1 MHTAAGRRR
10 RFWPFAALFLFF
22 LTTTTATTVPAQ
34 SGRIVPKPTPVDE
47 QIRVYTEEVRL
58 PVFARDEFGRF
69 DPTLELGDIVVLEDN
84 VKQQVRSIR
93 RIPASVVL
101 VLATGG
107 ELNPAQRTRTT
118 REAALSLVSLLR
130 AGDAVAVMQFDRKI
144 QLIQP
149 WTTDRDA
156 ASQTLRKKLWGA
168 SGARPAEALQQA
180 AMLFA
185 DQPVGNRHLVFIT
198 DGVETPGAGAS
209 PSQITRV
216 LEGNAGIGGRAAYA
230 EAVKRLMAAQV
241 SVHVISYSTFGFKES
256 KEKAKNAPTSA
267 AVPGSVKASGV
278 ATSGI
283 DPTMPSTM
291 NRGGA
296 VGPSTGAVVTL
307 DPAMRRMRKAYERA
321 MKRGEDTMK
330 TLAADTGGRLWIPLS
345 AEDLAL
351 QGSEVAREI
360 GTQYVVTYTPTRPL
374 ALSSETEMRRVVVLP
389 RRNGLQVRT
398 RRVYVT
404 AAALQQPPEAKAEAK

>member
-1 MHTAAGRRR
+1 MQTAAAAAGRR
-10 RFWPFAALFLFF
+10 RFWPFAALFLFL
-22 LTTTTATTVPAQ
+22 LTTHASAQ
-34 SGRIVPKPTPVDE
+34 SGRVVPKPTPADD

-58 PVFARDEFGRF
+58 PVYARDEYGRF
-69 DPTLELGDIVVLEDN
+69 DPTLEIDDIVVLEDN

-118 REAALSLVSLLR
+118 REAALSLLSQLR

-149 WTTDRDA
+149 WTIDRDEA
-156 ASQTLRKKLWGA
+156 AQTLRKKLWGA

-180 AMLFA
+180 ALLFA
-185 DQPVGNRHLVFIT
+185 DQPVGNRHLVFVT

-209 PSQITRV
+209 PAQVTRV
-216 LEGNAGIGGRAAYA
+216 LEGNAGIGGRGAYA

-241 SVHVISYSTFGFKES
+241 SVHIISYSTFGFKES
-256 KEKAKNAPTSA
+256 KEKAKNAPLSN

-278 ATSGI
+278 ATAGI

-296 VGPSTGAVVTL
+296 VGPSTGAVITF

-321 MKRGEDTMK
+321 LQRGEETMK

-374 ALSSETEMRRVVVLP
+374 ALSPETEMRRVVVLP

-404 AAALQQPPEAKAEAK
+404 AAALQRPPEAKAEVK

>member
-1 MHTAAGRRR
+1 MHTGRS
-10 RFWPFAALFLFF
+10 FWPLSVLFLLS
-22 LTTTTATTVPAQ
+22 LTTNLQAQ
-34 SGRIVPKPTPVDE
+34 SGRIVPKPTPADD

-69 DPTLELGDIVVLEDN
+69 DPTLEIEDIVVLEDN

-107 ELNPAQRTRTT
+107 ELNPAQRTSTT
-118 REAALSLVSLLR
+118 REAALSLVSQLR
-130 AGDAVAVMQFDRKI
+130 AGDAVAVMQFDRRI

-156 ASQTLRKKLWGA
+156 TAHTLRTKLWGA

-185 DQPVGNRHLVFIT
+185 DQPVGNRHLVLVT
-198 DGVETPGAGAS
+198 DGVETPGANAS
-209 PSQITRV
+209 PEQVLRV

-256 KEKAKNAPTSA
+256 KEKAKNAPLGTA
-267 AVPGSVKASGV
+267 APGSVKASGV

-296 VGPSTGAVVTL
+296 VGPKIGAAIML

-321 MKRGEDTMK
+321 MKRGEETMK

-374 ALSSETEMRRVVVLP
+374 ALSSPTETRRVAVLS
-389 RRNGLQVRT
+389 RRGGLQVRT
-398 RRVYVT
+398 RRIYVA
-404 AAALQQPPEAKAEAK
+404 AAALQPPPEAKAEAQ

>member
-1 MHTAAGRRR
+1 MQPRRA
-10 RFWPFAALFLFF
+10 FPLSLIVLFL
-22 LTTTTATTVPAQ
+22 LGGATLVGAQ
-34 SGRIVPKPTPVDE
+34 SGRIVPKPTPADD

-69 DPTLELGDIVVLEDN
+69 DPALEIEDIVVLEDN

-118 REAALSLVSLLR
+118 REAALSLVSQLR
-130 AGDAVAVMQFDRKI
+130 PGDSIAVMQFDRRI

-156 ASQTLRKKLWGA
+156 TARTLRAKLWGG

-180 AMLFA
+180 AMLFEN
-185 DQPVGNRHLVFIT
+185 QPVGNRHLVFIT

-209 PSQITRV
+209 PAQVLRV

-230 EAVKRLMAAQV
+230 EAVKRLMAAQA

-256 KEKAKNAPTSA
+256 KEKAKNAPLGA
-267 AVPGSVKASGV
+267 PPGSVRASGI

-296 VGPSTGAVVTL
+296 AGPSTGAVITL

-345 AEDLAL
+345 MEDLAL

-374 ALSSETEMRRVVVLP
+374 ASSSETETRRVTVLS
-389 RRNGLQVRT
+389 RRSGLQVRT
-398 RRVYVT
+398 RRIYVA
-404 AAALQQPPEAKAEAK
+404 AAALQRSPEVNPEAK

>member
-1 MHTAAGRRR
+1 MHTGRNFR
-10 RFWPFAALFLFF
+10 PLALLLLFC
-22 LTTTTATTVPAQ
+22 LTTATSHAQ
-34 SGRIVPKPTPVDE
+34 SGRVQPTPTPTQAERDE
-47 QIRVYTEEVRL
+47 QERIRVFTEEVRL
-58 PVFARDEFGRF
+58 PVFARDEYGHF
-69 DPTLELGDIVVLEDN
+69 DPTLELDDIVVLEDN

-101 VLATGG
+101 VLGTGG

-118 REAALSLVSLLR
+118 REAALSLISQLR
-130 AGDAVAVMQFDRKI
+130 AGDSVAVMQFDRKI

-156 ASQTLRKKLWGA
+156 ASHTLRTKLWGA

-180 AMLFA
+180 ALMFA

-198 DGVETPGAGAS
+198 DGVETPGGAAS
-209 PSQITRV
+209 PAQVTRV
-216 LEGNAGIGGRAAYA
+216 LEGNAAIGGRAAYA

-241 SVHVISYSTFGFKES
+241 SVHIISYTTFGLQES
-256 KEKAKNAPTSA
+256 KDKQKKGPTSA

-278 ATSGI
+278 ATAGI

-296 VGPSTGAVVTL
+296 VGPSTGAVITF
-307 DPAMRRMRKAYERA
+307 DPAMKRMRKAYERA
-321 MKRGEDTMK
+321 MKRGEESMK
-330 TLAADTGGRLWIPLS
+330 TLAADTGGRLWMPLS
-345 AEDLAL
+345 MEDLAL
-351 QGSEVAREI
+351 QGTEVAREI

-374 ALSSETEMRRVVVLP
+374 SSSPATETRRVVVLP
-389 RRNGLQVRT
+389 RRNGLQLRT
-398 RRVYVT
+398 RRVYVA
-404 AAALQQPPEAKAEAK
+404 AAALQKAPEPAADAK

>member
-1 MHTAAGRRR
+1 MQLRRA
-10 RFWPFAALFLFF
+10 FPLSLIALFVFGG
-22 LTTTTATTVPAQ
+22 AIRVQAQ
-34 SGRIVPKPTPVDE
+34 SGRVVPKPTPADD

-58 PVFARDEFGRF
+58 PVYARDEFGRF
-69 DPTLELGDIVVLEDN
+69 DPTLELDDIVVLEDN

-107 ELNPAQRTRTT
+107 ELNPAHRTRTT
-118 REAALSLVSLLR
+118 REAALSLVSQLR
-130 AGDAVAVMQFDRKI
+130 AGDSVAVMQFDRRI

-149 WTTDRDA
+149 WTADRDA
-156 ASQTLRKKLWGA
+156 VSHTLRTKLWGG

-180 AMLFA
+180 AMLFEG
-185 DQPVGNRHLVFIT
+185 QPVGNRHLVLVT
-198 DGVETPGAGAS
+198 DGVETPGGGAN
-209 PSQITRV
+209 PAQVTRV
-216 LEGNAGIGGRAAYA
+216 LEGNSGIGGRVAYA

-256 KEKAKNAPTSA
+256 KEKQKNAPA
-267 AVPGSVKASGV
+267 GAPPGSVKASGIQT
-278 ATSGI
+278 AGI

-296 VGPSTGAVVTL
+296 VGPSTGAVINF
-307 DPAMRRMRKAYERA
+307 DPAMRRMRKAYELA
-321 MKRGEDTMK
+321 MKRGEETMK

-345 AEDLAL
+345 TEDLAL

-374 ALSSETEMRRVVVLP
+374 ASSPATETRRVTVLP
-389 RRNGLQVRT
+389 RRGGLQVRT
-398 RRVYVT
+398 RRVYV
-404 AAALQQPPEAKAEAK
+404 AAASLQQTPEVTTETK

>member
-1 MHTAAGRRR
+1 MQPRRA
-10 RFWPFAALFLFF
+10 FPLSFIALFVFGVAAL
-22 LTTTTATTVPAQ
+22 VQAQ
-34 SGRIVPKPTPVDE
+34 SGRIVPKPTPADD

-58 PVFARDEFGRF
+58 PVYARDEYGRF
-69 DPTLELGDIVVLEDN
+69 DPTLETDDIVVLEDN

-101 VLATGG
+101 VLGTGG

-118 REAALSLVSLLR
+118 REAALSLLSQLR
-130 AGDAVAVMQFDRKI
+130 AGDAVAVMQFDRRI

-149 WTTDRDA
+149 WTIDRDA
-156 ASQTLRKKLWGA
+156 AAHTLQAKLWGG

-180 AMLFA
+180 ALLFEG
-185 DQPVGNRHLVFIT
+185 QPVGNRHLVFIT
-198 DGVETPGAGAS
+198 DGVETPGAGAN
-209 PSQITRV
+209 PAQVTRV

-256 KEKAKNAPTSA
+256 KEKQKNAPLSS
-267 AVPGSVKASGV
+267 AVPGSVKASGI
-278 ATSGI
+278 ATAGI

-296 VGPSTGAVVTL
+296 AGPAVGAVVTF
-307 DPAMRRMRKAYERA
+307 DPAMARLRRAYERA
-321 MKRGEDTMK
+321 MKRGEETMR

-345 AEDLAL
+345 TEDLAL

-360 GTQYVVTYTPTRPL
+360 GTQYVVTYSPTRPL
-374 ALSSETEMRRVVVLP
+374 ASSSATETRRVTVLP
-389 RRNGLQVRT
+389 RRGGLQVRT
-398 RRVYVT
+398 RRIYVA
-404 AAALQQPPEAKAEAK
+404 AAALQPPPEAKAEEQ

>member
-1 MHTAAGRRR
+1 MHTAGRRL
-10 RFWPFAALFLFF
+10 FWALSVLLLFS
-22 LTTTTATTVPAQ
+22 LTTEERAQ
-34 SGRIVPKPTPVDE
+34 SGRIVPKPTQPADD

-58 PVFARDEFGRF
+58 PVFARNEYGYF
-69 DPTLELGDIVVLEDN
+69 DPALEIDDIVVLEDN

-101 VLATGG
+101 VLGTGG

-118 REAALSLVSLLR
+118 REAALSLVSQLR
-130 AGDAVAVMQFDRKI
+130 EGDAVAVMQFDRRI
-144 QLIQP
+144 QLLQP
-149 WTTDRDA
+149 WTTNRDA
-156 ASQTLRKKLWGA
+156 AAHTLRTKLWGG

-180 AMLFA
+180 AMLFE
-185 DQPVGNRHLVFIT
+185 DQPVGNRHLVLIT

-209 PSQITRV
+209 PDQILRV

-241 SVHVISYSTFGFKES
+241 SVHVISYSTFGFKET
-256 KEKAKNAPTSA
+256 KEKAKNAPSGA
-267 AVPGSVKASGV
+267 PPGSVKASGIP
-278 ATSGI
+278 TSGI
-283 DPTMPSTM
+283 DPTMPPTM

-296 VGPSTGAVVTL
+296 IGPSTSGSVGL
-307 DPAMRRMRKAYERA
+307 DPAMRRLRKAYERA
-321 MKRGEDTMK
+321 MKRGEETMK

-345 AEDLAL
+345 TEDLAL

-374 ALSSETEMRRVVVLP
+374 ALSSPNETRRVVVLP
-389 RRNGLQVRT
+389 RKGGLQVRT
-398 RRVYVT
+398 RRVYV
-404 AAALQQPPEAKAEAK
+404 ASAALPPTETK

>member
-1 MHTAAGRRR
+1 MQLRRA
-10 RFWPFAALFLFF
+10 FPLSLIALFVFGG
-22 LTTTTATTVPAQ
+22 AIRAQAQ
-34 SGRIVPKPTPVDE
+34 SGRIVPKPTPADE

-69 DPTLELGDIVVLEDN
+69 DPTLELDDIVVLEDN
-84 VKQQVRSIR
+84 VKQRVRSIR

-101 VLATGG
+101 LLATGG

-118 REAALSLVSLLR
+118 REAALSLVSQLR
-130 AGDAVAVMQFDRKI
+130 AGDAVAVMQFDRRI

-149 WTTDRDA
+149 WTIDRDA
-156 ASQTLRKKLWGA
+156 ASHTLRTKLWGG

-180 AMLFA
+180 AMLFEG
-185 DQPVGNRHLVFIT
+185 QPVGNRHLVLVT
-198 DGVETPGAGAS
+198 DGVETPGGGAS
-209 PSQITRV
+209 PAQVTRV
-216 LEGNAGIGGRAAYA
+216 LEGNAGIGGRGAYA

-241 SVHVISYSTFGFKES
+241 SVHVISYSTFGFAES
-256 KEKAKNAPTSA
+256 KEKQKTAPLGA
-267 AVPGSVKASGV
+267 PPGSVKASGIQT
-278 ATSGI
+278 AGI

-296 VGPSTGAVVTL
+296 IGPSTGAVITF

-321 MKRGEDTMK
+321 MKRGEETMK

-345 AEDLAL
+345 MEDLAL

-374 ALSSETEMRRVVVLP
+374 ASSPPTESRRVTVLP
-389 RRNGLQVRT
+389 RRGGLQVRT
-398 RRVYVT
+398 RRIYVA
-404 AAALQQPPEAKAEAK
+404 AAALPQSPEANAESK

>member
-1 MHTAAGRRR
+1 MQPRRA
-10 RFWPFAALFLFF
+10 FPLSFIALFVFGVAAL
-22 LTTTTATTVPAQ
+22 VQAQ
-34 SGRIVPKPTPVDE
+34 SGRIVPKPTPADD

-58 PVFARDEFGRF
+58 PVYARDEYGRF
-69 DPTLELGDIVVLEDN
+69 DPTLETDDIVVLEDN

-101 VLATGG
+101 VLGTGG

-118 REAALSLVSLLR
+118 REAALSLLSQLR
-130 AGDAVAVMQFDRKI
+130 AGDAVAVMQFDRRI

-149 WTTDRDA
+149 WTIDRDA
-156 ASQTLRKKLWGA
+156 AAHTLQAKLWGG

-180 AMLFA
+180 ALLFEG
-185 DQPVGNRHLVFIT
+185 QPVGNRHLVFIT
-198 DGVETPGAGAS
+198 DGVETPGAGAN
-209 PSQITRV
+209 PAQVTRV

-256 KEKAKNAPTSA
+256 KEKQKNAPLSS
-267 AVPGSVKASGV
+267 AVPGSVKASGI
-278 ATSGI
+278 ATAGI

-296 VGPSTGAVVTL
+296 AGPAVGAVVTF
-307 DPAMRRMRKAYERA
+307 DPAMARLRKAYERA
-321 MKRGEDTMK
+321 MKRGEETMR

-345 AEDLAL
+345 TEDLAL

-360 GTQYVVTYTPTRPL
+360 GTQYVVTYSPTRPL
-374 ALSSETEMRRVVVLP
+374 ASSSATETRRVTVLP
-389 RRNGLQVRT
+389 RRGGLQVRT
-398 RRVYVT
+398 RRIYVA
-404 AAALQQPPEAKAEAK
+404 AAALQPPPEAKAEEQ

>member
-1 MHTAAGRRR
+1 MHTGRSYL
-10 RFWPFAALFLFF
+10 WPLAVLFL
-22 LTTTTATTVPAQ
+22 LSAATPPRAQ
-34 SGRIVPKPTPVDE
+34 SGRIIAQPTPADD

-69 DPTLELGDIVVLEDN
+69 DPTLEIDDIVVLEDN

-118 REAALSLVSLLR
+118 REAALSLLSQLR
-130 AGDAVAVMQFDRKI
+130 AGDSVAVMQFDRRI

-149 WTTDRDA
+149 WTTDRDV
-156 ASQTLRKKLWGA
+156 ASHTLRTKFWGA

-185 DQPVGNRHLVFIT
+185 DQPVGNRHLVFVT
-198 DGVETPGAGAS
+198 DGVETPGGDAS
-209 PSQITRV
+209 PAQVTRV

-256 KEKAKNAPTSA
+256 KEKQKTAPLGA
-267 AVPGSVKASGV
+267 PPGSVKASGIQT
-278 ATSGI
+278 AGI
-283 DPTMPSTM
+283 DPTMPPTM

-296 VGPSTGAVVTL
+296 IGPSTGAVIGF
-307 DPAMRRMRKAYERA
+307 DPAMRRMRKAYEKA
-321 MKRGEDTMK
+321 MKRGEETMK
-330 TLAADTGGRLWIPLS
+330 TLATDTGGRLWIPLS

-374 ALSSETEMRRVVVLP
+374 ASSSATEMRRVTVLP
-389 RRNGLQVRT
+389 RRGGLQVRT
-398 RRVYVT
+398 RRVYVA
-404 AAALQQPPEAKAEAK
+404 AAALQQTPEANAEVK

>member
-1 MHTAAGRRR
+1 MHTGRTRR
-10 RFWPFAALFLFF
+10 YWPLFALLLLS
-22 LTTTTATTVPAQ
+22 LTTAARAQ
-34 SGRIVPKPTPVDE
+34 SGRVVPKPTPADD

-58 PVFARDEFGRF
+58 PVFARDEYGRF
-69 DPTLELGDIVVLEDN
+69 DPTLELDDIVVLEDN

-101 VLATGG
+101 VLGTGG

-118 REAALSLVSLLR
+118 REAALSLVSQLR
-130 AGDAVAVMQFDRKI
+130 AGDAVALMQFDRRI
-144 QLIQP
+144 QLLQP

-156 ASQTLRKKLWGA
+156 AAHTLRTKLWGG

-180 AMLFA
+180 AALFE

-198 DGVETPGAGAS
+198 DGVETPGGGAS
-209 PSQITRV
+209 PEQVLRV

-241 SVHVISYSTFGFKES
+241 SVHIISYSTFGFRET
-256 KEKAKNAPTSA
+256 KEKAKNAPLGA
-267 AVPGSVKASGV
+267 PPGSVKASGIP
-278 ATSGI
+278 TSGI
-283 DPTMPSTM
+283 DPTMPPTM

-296 VGPSTGAVVTL
+296 VGPSAGASIGI
-307 DPAMRRMRKAYERA
+307 DPAMRRLRKAYERA
-321 MKRGEDTMK
+321 MKRGEETMK

-345 AEDLAL
+345 PEDLAV

-374 ALSSETEMRRVVVLP
+374 ALSSANETRRVVVLP
-389 RRNGLQVRT
+389 RRGGLQLRT
-398 RRVYVT
+398 RRVYIA
-404 AAALQQPPEAKAEAK
+404 AAALQQPQTETMKEER

>member
-1 MHTAAGRRR
+1 MQPRR
-10 RFWPFAALFLFF
+10 ALTLSLIALFVFSG
-22 LTTTTATTVPAQ
+22 ATLVRAQ
-34 SGRIVPKPTPVDE
+34 SGRVIPQPTPADD

-69 DPTLELGDIVVLEDN
+69 DPALELDDIVVLEDN

-118 REAALSLVSLLR
+118 REAALSLVSQLR
-130 AGDAVAVMQFDRKI
+130 AGDSVAVMQFDRRI

-149 WTTDRDA
+149 WTIDRDA
-156 ASQTLRKKLWGA
+156 ASRTLRTKLWGG

-180 AMLFA
+180 ALLFD

-198 DGVETPGAGAS
+198 DGVETPGGGAN
-209 PSQITRV
+209 PAQVLRV

-241 SVHVISYSTFGFKES
+241 SVHVISYSTFGVKES
-256 KEKAKNAPTSA
+256 KEKQKNAPLGA
-267 AVPGSVKASGV
+267 PPGSVKASGI
-278 ATSGI
+278 ATAGI
-283 DPTMPSTM
+283 DPTMPPTM

-296 VGPSTGAVVTL
+296 VGPSTGAVITF

-321 MKRGEDTMK
+321 QKRGEETMK

-345 AEDLAL
+345 TEDLAL

-374 ALSSETEMRRVVVLP
+374 ASSSATEMRRVTVLP

-398 RRVYVT
+398 RRFYVA
-404 AAALQQPPEAKAEAK
+404 AAALQQTPEVKAEVK

>member
-1 MHTAAGRRR
+1 MHTGRS
-10 RFWPFAALFLFF
+10 FWPLSVLFLLS
-22 LTTTTATTVPAQ
+22 LTTNLQAQ
-34 SGRIVPKPTPVDE
+34 SGRIVPKPTPADD

-69 DPTLELGDIVVLEDN
+69 DPTLEIDDIVVLEDN

-107 ELNPAQRTRTT
+107 ELNPAQRTKTT
-118 REAALSLVSLLR
+118 REAALSLVSQLR
-130 AGDAVAVMQFDRKI
+130 AGDSVAVMQFDRRI

-149 WTTDRDA
+149 WTIDRDA
-156 ASQTLRKKLWGA
+156 AAHTLRTKLWSG

-180 AMLFA
+180 ALLF
-185 DQPVGNRHLVFIT
+185 DGQPVGNRHLVLVT
-198 DGVETPGAGAS
+198 DGVETPGAGAN
-209 PSQITRV
+209 PAQVTRV

-241 SVHVISYSTFGFKES
+241 SVHVISYSTFGLKES
-256 KEKAKNAPTSA
+256 KEKQKNAPLGA
-267 AVPGSVKASGV
+267 PPGSIKASGI
-278 ATSGI
+278 ATAGI
-283 DPTMPSTM
+283 DPTMPPTM

-296 VGPSTGAVVTL
+296 VGPSTGAVITF

-321 MKRGEDTMK
+321 QKRGEEAMK
-330 TLAADTGGRLWIPLS
+330 TLATDTGGRLWIPLS
-345 AEDLAL
+345 TEDLAL
-351 QGSEVAREI
+351 QGSEAAREI

-374 ALSSETEMRRVVVLP
+374 ASSPATEMRRVTVLP

-398 RRVYVT
+398 RRFYV
-404 AAALQQPPEAKAEAK
+404 ASAALQPAPGAKAEVK

>member
-1 MHTAAGRRR
+1 MQLHRA
-10 RFWPFAALFLFF
+10 FPLSLIALFVFGG
-22 LTTTTATTVPAQ
+22 AIRVQAQ
-34 SGRIVPKPTPVDE
+34 SGRIVPKPTPDDE
-47 QIRVYTEEVRL
+47 QVRVYTEEVRL
-58 PVFARDEFGRF
+58 PVYARDEFGRF
-69 DPTLELGDIVVLEDN
+69 DPALELDDIVVLEDN

-101 VLATGG
+101 VLGTGG

-118 REAALSLVSLLR
+118 REAALSLVSQLR
-130 AGDAVAVMQFDRKI
+130 AGDSVAVMQFDRRI

-156 ASQTLRKKLWGA
+156 AARTLRTKLWGG

-185 DQPVGNRHLVFIT
+185 DQPVGNRHLVLVT
-198 DGVETPGAGAS
+198 DGVETPGGGAS
-209 PSQITRV
+209 PAQVTRV
-216 LEGNAGIGGRAAYA
+216 LEGNAGIGGRGAYA
-230 EAVKRLMAAQV
+230 EAVTRLMAAQV

-256 KEKAKNAPTSA
+256 KEKQKNAPLGA
-267 AVPGSVKASGV
+267 PPGSVKASGIP
-278 ATSGI
+278 TSGI
-283 DPTMPSTM
+283 DPTMPPTM

-296 VGPSTGAVVTL
+296 VGPSTGASISF

-321 MKRGEDTMK
+321 MKRGEETMK
-330 TLAADTGGRLWIPLS
+330 TLAIDTGGRLWIPLS
-345 AEDLAL
+345 MEDLAL

-374 ALSSETEMRRVVVLP
+374 ASSSATETRRVVVLP

-398 RRVYVT
+398 RRVYVA
-404 AAALQQPPEAKAEAK
+404 AAALQQSPEAKEEAK

>member
-1 MHTAAGRRR
+1 MQPRRA
-10 RFWPFAALFLFF
+10 FPLSFIALFVFGVAAF
-22 LTTTTATTVPAQ
+22 VQAQ
-34 SGRIVPKPTPVDE
+34 SGRIVPKPTPADD

-58 PVFARDEFGRF
+58 PVYARDEYGRF
-69 DPTLELGDIVVLEDN
+69 DPTLETDDIVVLEDN

-101 VLATGG
+101 VLGTGG

-118 REAALSLVSLLR
+118 REAALSLLSQLR
-130 AGDAVAVMQFDRKI
+130 AGDAVAVMQFDRRI

-149 WTTDRDA
+149 WTIDRDA
-156 ASQTLRKKLWGA
+156 ASRTLRAKLWGG

-180 AMLFA
+180 ALLFEG
-185 DQPVGNRHLVFIT
+185 QPVGNRHLVLVT
-198 DGVETPGAGAS
+198 DGVETPGAGAN
-209 PSQITRV
+209 PAQVTRV

-256 KEKAKNAPTSA
+256 KEKQKNAPLSS
-267 AVPGSVKASGV
+267 AVPGSVKASGI
-278 ATSGI
+278 ATAGI

-296 VGPSTGAVVTL
+296 AGPAVGAVVTF
-307 DPAMRRMRKAYERA
+307 DPAMARMRKAYERA
-321 MKRGEDTMK
+321 MKRGEETMR

-345 AEDLAL
+345 TEDLAL

-374 ALSSETEMRRVVVLP
+374 ASSSATETRRVTVLP
-389 RRNGLQVRT
+389 RRGGLQVRT
-398 RRVYVT
+398 RRIYV
-404 AAALQQPPEAKAEAK
+404 AASALQPPPEAKAEEN

>member
-1 MHTAAGRRR
+1 MQPHRAFTLSLI
-10 RFWPFAALFLFF
+10 ALFVLGGAI
-22 LTTTTATTVPAQ
+22 LVQAQ
-34 SGRIVPKPTPVDE
+34 SGRIVPKPTPADD

-58 PVFARDEFGRF
+58 PVYARDEFGRF
-69 DPTLELGDIVVLEDN
+69 DPTLEIDDIVVLEDN

-118 REAALSLVSLLR
+118 REAALSLVSQLR
-130 AGDAVAVMQFDRKI
+130 AGDAVAVMQFDRRI

-156 ASQTLRKKLWGA
+156 ASHMLRTKLWGG
-168 SGARPAEALQQA
+168 SGARPAEALQEA

-185 DQPVGNRHLVFIT
+185 DQPVGNRHLVLVT
-198 DGVETPGAGAS
+198 DGVETPGAGAN
-209 PSQITRV
+209 PAQVLRV

-230 EAVKRLMAAQV
+230 EAVKRLLAAQV

-256 KEKAKNAPTSA
+256 KEKAKNAPLGA
-267 AVPGSVKASGV
+267 PPGSVKASGIQT
-278 ATSGI
+278 AGI

-296 VGPSTGAVVTL
+296 AGPSTGAVITL

-321 MKRGEDTMK
+321 MKRGEETMK

-345 AEDLAL
+345 TEDLAL

-374 ALSSETEMRRVVVLP
+374 ALSAPTETRRVSVLS
-389 RRNGLQVRT
+389 RRGGLQVRT
-398 RRVYVT
+398 RRLYVT
-404 AAALQQPPEAKAEAK
+404 GAALPPPSEVKAEVK

>member
-1 MHTAAGRRR
+1 MQTHRA
-10 RFWPFAALFLFF
+10 FPLSLIALFLFSG
-22 LTTTTATTVPAQ
+22 ATLVRAQ
-34 SGRIVPKPTPVDE
+34 SGRIVPKPTPADD

-69 DPTLELGDIVVLEDN
+69 DPTLELDDIVVLEDN

-107 ELNPAQRTRTT
+107 ELNPAHRTRTT
-118 REAALSLVSLLR
+118 REAALSLVSQLR
-130 AGDAVAVMQFDRKI
+130 AGDSVAVMQFDRRI

-149 WTTDRDA
+149 WTADRDA
-156 ASQTLRKKLWGA
+156 VSHTLRTKLWGG

-180 AMLFA
+180 AMLFEG
-185 DQPVGNRHLVFIT
+185 QPVGNRHLVLVT
-198 DGVETPGAGAS
+198 DGVETPGGGAN
-209 PSQITRV
+209 PAQVTRV

-256 KEKAKNAPTSA
+256 KEKQKNAPA
-267 AVPGSVKASGV
+267 GAPPGSVKASGIQ
-278 ATSGI
+278 TSGI

-296 VGPSTGAVVTL
+296 VGPSTGAVINF

-321 MKRGEDTMK
+321 MKRGEETMK

-345 AEDLAL
+345 TEDLAL

-374 ALSSETEMRRVVVLP
+374 ALSPATETRRVTVLP
-389 RRNGLQVRT
+389 RRGGLQVRT
-398 RRVYVT
+398 RRVYVA
-404 AAALQQPPEAKAEAK
+404 AAALQQPPEVQAETK

>member
-1 MHTAAGRRR
+1 MQPRRA
-10 RFWPFAALFLFF
+10 FPLSFIALFVFGV
-22 LTTTTATTVPAQ
+22 AAPVQAQ
-34 SGRIVPKPTPVDE
+34 SGRIVPKPTPADD

-58 PVFARDEFGRF
+58 PVYARDEYGRF
-69 DPTLELGDIVVLEDN
+69 DPTLETDDIVVLEDN

-101 VLATGG
+101 VLGTGG

-118 REAALSLVSLLR
+118 REAALSLLSQLR
-130 AGDAVAVMQFDRKI
+130 AGDAVAVMQFDRRI

-149 WTTDRDA
+149 WTIDRDA
-156 ASQTLRKKLWGA
+156 ASRTLQAKLWGG

-180 AMLFA
+180 ALLFEG
-185 DQPVGNRHLVFIT
+185 QPVGNRHLVFIT
-198 DGVETPGAGAS
+198 DGVETPGAGAN
-209 PSQITRV
+209 PAQVTRV

-256 KEKAKNAPTSA
+256 KEKQKNAPLSS
-267 AVPGSVKASGV
+267 AVPGSVKASGI
-278 ATSGI
+278 ATAGI

-296 VGPSTGAVVTL
+296 AGPAVGGVVTF
-307 DPAMRRMRKAYERA
+307 DPAMARLRKAYERA
-321 MKRGEDTMK
+321 MKRGEETMR

-345 AEDLAL
+345 TEDLAL

-360 GTQYVVTYTPTRPL
+360 GTQYVVTYSPTRPL
-374 ALSSETEMRRVVVLP
+374 ASSSATETRRVTVLP
-389 RRNGLQVRT
+389 RRGGLQVRT
-398 RRVYVT
+398 RRIYVT
-404 AAALQQPPEAKAEAK
+404 AAALQPPPEAKAEEQ

>member
-1 MHTAAGRRR
+1 MQTHRAL
-10 RFWPFAALFLFF
+10 PLSLIALFVLSG
-22 LTTTTATTVPAQ
+22 ATLVRAQ
-34 SGRIVPKPTPVDE
+34 SGRIVPKPTPADD

-69 DPTLELGDIVVLEDN
+69 DPTLELDDIVVLEDN

-101 VLATGG
+101 VLGTGG

-118 REAALSLVSLLR
+118 REAALSLVSQLR
-130 AGDAVAVMQFDRKI
+130 AGDAVAVMQFDRRI

-156 ASQTLRKKLWGA
+156 ASHTLRTKLWGG

-180 AMLFA
+180 AVLFEG
-185 DQPVGNRHLVFIT
+185 QPVGNRHLVFIT

-209 PSQITRV
+209 PAQVTRV
-216 LEGNAGIGGRAAYA
+216 LEGNTAVGGRAAYA

-256 KEKAKNAPTSA
+256 KEKQKNAPA
-267 AVPGSVKASGV
+267 GAPPGSVKASGIQT
-278 ATSGI
+278 AGI

-296 VGPSTGAVVTL
+296 VGPSTGAVINF

-321 MKRGEDTMK
+321 MKRGEETMK

-345 AEDLAL
+345 TEDLAL

-374 ALSSETEMRRVVVLP
+374 ASSPATETRRVAVLP
-389 RRNGLQVRT
+389 RRGG
-398 RRVYVT
+398 
-404 AAALQQPPEAKAEAK
+404 

>member
-1 MHTAAGRRR
+1 MHTGRRPFF
-10 RFWPFAALFLFF
+10 FWALSVLLLFS
-22 LTTTTATTVPAQ
+22 TATEERAQ
-34 SGRIVPKPTPVDE
+34 SGRIVPKPTPADD

-58 PVFARDEFGRF
+58 PVYARNEYGYF
-69 DPTLELGDIVVLEDN
+69 DPSLEIDDIVVLEDN

-101 VLATGG
+101 VLGTGG

-118 REAALSLVSLLR
+118 REAALSLVSQLR
-130 AGDAVAVMQFDRKI
+130 EGDAVAVMQFDRRI
-144 QLIQP
+144 QLLQP
-149 WTTDRDA
+149 WTTSHDA
-156 ASQTLRKKLWGA
+156 AAHTLRTKLWGG

-180 AMLFA
+180 ATLFE

-209 PSQITRV
+209 PEQVLRV

-241 SVHVISYSTFGFKES
+241 SVHVISYSTFGFKET
-256 KEKAKNAPTSA
+256 KEKAKRGPSGAP
-267 AVPGSVKASGV
+267 PGSVKASGIP
-278 ATSGI
+278 TSGI
-283 DPTMPSTM
+283 DPTMPPTM

-296 VGPSTGAVVTL
+296 VGPSAGAVVTV
-307 DPAMRRMRKAYERA
+307 DPAMRRLRKAYERA
-321 MKRGEDTMK
+321 MKRGEETMK
-330 TLAADTGGRLWIPLS
+330 TLAADTGGRLWTPLS
-345 AEDLAL
+345 TEDLAL

-374 ALSSETEMRRVVVLP
+374 ALSSPSETRRVVVLP
-389 RRNGLQVRT
+389 RKGGLQVRT
-398 RRVYVT
+398 RRVYI
-404 AAALQQPPEAKAEAK
+404 ASAALQPPPETK

>member
-1 MHTAAGRRR
+1 MQPQRT
-10 RFWPFAALFLFF
+10 FPLLVIALFVCGG
-22 LTTTTATTVPAQ
+22 ATLAQAQ
-34 SGRIVPKPTPVDE
+34 SGRIVPKPTPADE

-58 PVFARDEFGRF
+58 PVYARDEYGRF
-69 DPTLELGDIVVLEDN
+69 DPALELDDIVVLEDN

-101 VLATGG
+101 VLGTGG

-118 REAALSLVSLLR
+118 REAALSLVSQLR
-130 AGDAVAVMQFDRKI
+130 AGDSVAVMQFDRRI

-156 ASQTLRKKLWGA
+156 ASRTLRTKLWGG

-185 DQPVGNRHLVFIT
+185 GQPVGNRHLVLVT
-198 DGVETPGAGAS
+198 DGVETPGGGAS
-209 PSQITRV
+209 PAQVTRV
-216 LEGNAGIGGRAAYA
+216 LEGNAGIGGRGAYA

-241 SVHVISYSTFGFKES
+241 SVHVISYSTFGFEES
-256 KEKAKNAPTSA
+256 KEKQKNAPLGA
-267 AVPGSVKASGV
+267 PPGSVKASGIQT
-278 ATSGI
+278 AGI
-283 DPTMPSTM
+283 DPTMPPTM

-296 VGPSTGAVVTL
+296 VGPSTGAVINF

-321 MKRGEDTMK
+321 MKRGEETMK
-330 TLAADTGGRLWIPLS
+330 TLATDTGGRLWIPHS
-345 AEDLAL
+345 MEDLAL
-351 QGSEVAREI
+351 QGSEVGREI

-374 ALSSETEMRRVVVLP
+374 ASSSATETRRVVVLP

-398 RRVYVT
+398 RRVYVA
-404 AAALQQPPEAKAEAK
+404 AAALQGSPDANAEAK

>member
-1 MHTAAGRRR
+1 MHTGRSY
-10 RFWPFAALFLFF
+10 FWPLSVLLLLF
-22 LTTTTATTVPAQ
+22 LTTNSHAQ
-34 SGRIVPKPTPVDE
+34 SGRILPKPTPADD

-58 PVFARDEFGRF
+58 PVFARDEYGRF
-69 DPTLELGDIVVLEDN
+69 DPTLELDDIVVLEDN

-118 REAALSLVSLLR
+118 REAALGLISQLR
-130 AGDAVAVMQFDRKI
+130 AGDAVAVMQFDRRI

-156 ASQTLRKKLWGA
+156 VSHTLRTKLWGG

-209 PSQITRV
+209 PAQVTRV

-230 EAVKRLMAAQV
+230 EAVKRLMGAQV

-256 KEKAKNAPTSA
+256 QEKQKNAPLSS
-267 AVPGSVKASGV
+267 AVPGSVRASGIP
-278 ATSGI
+278 TSGI
-283 DPTMPSTM
+283 DPTMPPTM

-296 VGPSTGAVVTL
+296 IGPSTGAVVTF
-307 DPAMRRMRKAYERA
+307 DPAMRRMRKAYEKA

-345 AEDLAL
+345 TEDLAL
-351 QGSEVAREI
+351 QGIEVAREI

-374 ALSSETEMRRVVVLP
+374 ALSSETETRRVVVLP
-389 RRNGLQVRT
+389 RRSGLQLRT
-398 RRVYVT
+398 RRVYIA
-404 AAALQQPPEAKAEAK
+404 AAALRQPPEVKAEVK

>member
-1 MHTAAGRRR
+1 MHTGRSY
-10 RFWPFAALFLFF
+10 FWPLSVLFL
-22 LTTTTATTVPAQ
+22 LSLAVNSHAQ
-34 SGRIVPKPTPVDE
+34 SGRIIAKPTPDDE

-58 PVFARDEFGRF
+58 PVFARDEYGRF
-69 DPTLELGDIVVLEDN
+69 DPTLELDDIVVLEDN

-130 AGDAVAVMQFDRKI
+130 AGDSVAIMQFDRRI

-156 ASQTLRKKLWGA
+156 ASHTLRTKLWGG

-209 PSQITRV
+209 PAQVTRV

-256 KEKAKNAPTSA
+256 KEKQKTAPQGA
-267 AVPGSVKASGV
+267 PPGSVKASGIP
-278 ATSGI
+278 TSGI
-283 DPTMPSTM
+283 DPTMPPTM

-296 VGPSTGAVVTL
+296 VGPSTGAVITF

-321 MKRGEDTMK
+321 MQRGEETMR

-374 ALSSETEMRRVVVLP
+374 ALSPETETRRVVVLP
-389 RRNGLQVRT
+389 RRGGLQLRT
-398 RRVYVT
+398 RRVYIA
-404 AAALQQPPEAKAEAK
+404 AAALKQPPEANPEVK

>member
-1 MHTAAGRRR
+1 MRIGRSYI
-10 RFWPFAALFLFF
+10 WPLSVLFL
-22 LTTTTATTVPAQ
+22 LSLATNPHAQ
-34 SGRIVPKPTPVDE
+34 SGRIVPKPPPADD

-58 PVFARDEFGRF
+58 PVYARDEFGRF
-69 DPTLELGDIVVLEDN
+69 DPTLEMDDIVVLEDN

-130 AGDAVAVMQFDRKI
+130 AGDSVAVMQFDRRI

-156 ASQTLRKKLWGA
+156 ASHTLRAKFWGA

-180 AMLFA
+180 AMLFEG
-185 DQPVGNRHLVFIT
+185 QPVGNRHLVFIT

-209 PSQITRV
+209 PAQVTRV
-216 LEGNAGIGGRAAYA
+216 LEGNVGIGGRAAYA

-256 KEKAKNAPTSA
+256 KEKQKNAPLGA
-267 AVPGSVKASGV
+267 PPGSVKASGIQT
-278 ATSGI
+278 AGI

-296 VGPSTGAVVTL
+296 TGPSTGAVIGF
-307 DPAMRRMRKAYERA
+307 DPAMKRMRKAYEKA
-321 MKRGEDTMK
+321 MKRGEETMK

-345 AEDLAL
+345 AEDLAV

-374 ALSSETEMRRVVVLP
+374 ALSPATEMRRVTVLP
-389 RRNGLQVRT
+389 RRGGLQLRT
-398 RRVYVT
+398 RRVYV
-404 AAALQQPPEAKAEAK
+404 ASAALQPTPEVKTETK